1 VLGRVIRGR
10 SAGSA
15 QGKVARENRMYKI
28 EKAQSRLGGRA
39 MVVVSQ
45 TTNGRRVCGASMEFV
60 RWMYERV
67 PLKQLREEQRALVKW
82 YKKEVV
88 EGPPLLG
95 AVPVEPR
102 STHVETSLHHGIMSA
117 D

>member
-1 VLGRVIRGR
+1 
-10 SAGSA
+10 
-15 QGKVARENRMYKI
+15 MYKI
-28 EKAQSRLGGRA
+28 EKAQSRLGGRS

-82 YKKEVV
+82 YKREVV
-88 EGPPLLG
+88 DGPPLFGGTPTNAHSSLAG
-95 AVPVEPR
+95 AGI
-102 STHVETSLHHGIMSA
+102 THGMLSA

>member
-1 VLGRVIRGR
+1 
-10 SAGSA
+10 
-15 QGKVARENRMYKI
+15 MYKI

-67 PLKQLREEQRALVKW
+67 PFKQLREEQRALVKW

-95 AVPVEPR
+95 GVQSEAR
-102 STHVETSLHHGIMSA
+102 TSLGESAVTHGMLSA
-117 D
+117 ERNFLGETERP